1 MAYFGKEIKGDILRV
16 LEVLNVLILTNI
28 VTKLRED
35 QGQEILPQELND
47 IFYNIKLM
55 KQTKTKLTLVNI
67 EAGIWESICHR
78 PSQDVHSKLELDN
91 FCISVHVL
99 HL

>member
-47 IFYNIKLM
+47 VFYNIKLM
-55 KQTKTKLTLVNI
+55 KLTKTTLTLVNI
-67 EAGIWESICHR
+67 EAGIWESICHL
-78 PSQDVHSKLELDN
+78 PSQDVYSKLELDN
-91 FCISVHVL
+91 FCMMMCMS
-99 HL
+99 

>member
-35 QGQEILPQELND
+35 KGQEILPQELND
-47 IFYNIKLM
+47 VFYSIKLM
-55 KQTKTKLTLVNI
+55 KLTKTKLTLVNI
-67 EAGIWESICHR
+67 EAGTWESICHL

-91 FCISVHVL
+91 FCMMMCMS
-99 HL
+99 

>member
-1 MAYFGKEIKGDILRV
+1 MT
-16 LEVLNVLILTNI
+16 LTNI

-47 IFYNIKLM
+47 IFYNIV
-55 KQTKTKLTLVNI
+55 KLTLVDI
-67 EAGIWESICHR
+67 EAGIWASICHL

-91 FCISVHVL
+91 FCMMMCMS
-99 HL
+99 

>member
-1 MAYFGKEIKGDILRV
+1 MAYFGKEITGDILRV
-16 LEVLNVLILTNI
+16 LEVLNVLILNNI

-47 IFYNIKLM
+47 VFYNIKLM
-55 KQTKTKLTLVNI
+55 KLTKTKLTLVNI
-67 EAGIWESICHR
+67 EAGIWESICHL

-91 FCISVHVL
+91 FCMMMSMS
-99 HL
+99 

>member
-28 VTKLRED
+28 VTKLWED
-35 QGQEILPQELND
+35 QGQEILPQEIND
-47 IFYNIKLM
+47 VFYNIKLM
-55 KQTKTKLTLVNI
+55 KLAKTKLTLVNI
-67 EAGIWESICHR
+67 EAGIWESICHL

-91 FCISVHVL
+91 FCMMMCMS
-99 HL
+99 

>member
-1 MAYFGKEIKGDILRV
+1 MAYFGKEIKGDILRA

-55 KQTKTKLTLVNI
+55 KLTKTKLTLVNI
-67 EAGIWESICHR
+67 EAGIWESICHL
-78 PSQDVHSKLELDN
+78 PSPDVHSKLKLDN
-91 FCISVHVL
+91 FCMMCVS
-99 HL
+99 

>member
-1 MAYFGKEIKGDILRV
+1 MAYFGKEIKGHILRV

-47 IFYNIKLM
+47 VFYNIKLM
-55 KQTKTKLTLVNI
+55 KLTKTKLTLVNI
-67 EAGIWESICHR
+67 EAGIWESICHL

-91 FCISVHVL
+91 FCMMMCMS
-99 HL
+99 

>member
-1 MAYFGKEIKGDILRV
+1 MAYFGKEIKGDILRD
-16 LEVLNVLILTNI
+16 IRSIKCFDLTNI

-47 IFYNIKLM
+47 VFYNIKLM
-55 KQTKTKLTLVNI
+55 KLTKTKLTLVNI
-67 EAGIWESICHR
+67 EAGIWESICHL

-91 FCISVHVL
+91 FCMMMCMS
-99 HL
+99 

>member
-1 MAYFGKEIKGDILRV
+1 MAYFGKEITGDILRV
-16 LEVLNVLILTNI
+16 LEVLNVLILNNI

-47 IFYNIKLM
+47 VFYNIKLM
-55 KQTKTKLTLVNI
+55 KLTKTKLTLVNI
-67 EAGIWESICHR
+67 EAGIWESICHL

-91 FCISVHVL
+91 FCMKMCMS
-99 HL
+99 